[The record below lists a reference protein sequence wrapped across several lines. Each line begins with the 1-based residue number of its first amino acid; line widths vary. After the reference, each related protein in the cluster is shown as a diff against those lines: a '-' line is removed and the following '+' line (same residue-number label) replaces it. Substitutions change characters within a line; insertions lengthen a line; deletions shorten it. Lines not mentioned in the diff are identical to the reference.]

1 MKSQI
6 NRLHLFCITIL
17 VLLGT
22 SLACGVELSPT
33 VWTSINDS
41 PIDGT
46 GDSFNIEAG
55 LLQRMVAGMLPAD
68 TVNSSVILEYD
79 ISGFAGQTISQ
90 ATLDLGIDALIF
102 DDPQI
107 RAFDLFFYTG
117 NGTADL
123 TDLSI
128 TATYLDTLA
137 YSVGSSSVFSIDV
150 SSELSL
156 MLDADEQFLGFRIDP
171 IGSRNPASMINST
184 PLLNIDQVASSVPEP
199 ATVLMLSLGSVVFL
213 GGRKK

>member
-1 MKSQI
+1 M
-6 NRLHLFCITIL
+6 
-17 VLLGT
+17 
-22 SLACGVELSPT
+22 
-33 VWTSINDS
+33 
-41 PIDGT
+41 
-46 GDSFNIEAG
+46 
-55 LLQRMVAGMLPAD
+55 
-68 TVNSSVILEYD
+68 
-79 ISGFAGQTISQ
+79 
-90 ATLDLGIDALIF
+90 
-102 DDPQI
+102 
-107 RAFDLFFYTG
+107 
-117 NGTADL
+117 